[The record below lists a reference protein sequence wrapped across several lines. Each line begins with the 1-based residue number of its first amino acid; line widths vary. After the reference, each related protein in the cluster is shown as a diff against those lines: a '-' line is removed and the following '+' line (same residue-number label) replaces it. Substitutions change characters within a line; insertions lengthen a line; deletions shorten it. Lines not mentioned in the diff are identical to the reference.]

1 MWTPLILVCMAE
13 ACRTLAGPMVMTE
26 QDCWVSIQ
34 QGAAEIQQIDASVR
48 LVDAQCVRWD
58 ERA

>member
-1 MWTPLILVCMAE
+1 MYTGLILVCMGE
-13 ACRTLAGPMVMTE
+13 VCRAIAGPMVATE
-26 QDCWVSIQ
+26 QDCWLSIQ
-34 QGAAEIQQIDASVR
+34 QGAAEIQQMNDSIR

>member
-13 ACRTLAGPMVMTE
+13 ACRAIPGPMVATE
-26 QDCWVSIQ
+26 RDCWVSIQ
-34 QGAAEIQQIDASVR
+34 QGAAQIQQMDSGIR

>member
-1 MWTPLILVCMAE
+1 MWTPLILFCMAE
-13 ACRTLAGPMVMTE
+13 ACRAIAGPMVMTE
-26 QDCWVSIQ
+26 QDCWISIQ